1 MGRVKEIWQAR
12 TQMQDSS
19 AQMPNLSLLN
29 VASPTIPDWMTM
41 HYPIA
46 VDSQL
51 QAQCLHKISFK
62 QLSKFMPKGYTELK
76 TPYIPDF
83 CELRK
88 DNFKPISLLKLHF
101 EEPLHDKMIGNEQMA
116 IEFD

>member
-1 MGRVKEIWQAR
+1 MGRVKEIWTAR
-12 TQMQDSS
+12 TTMQNSS
-19 AQMPNLSLLN
+19 NTMPNLSLVN

-46 VDSQL
+46 VDSKL
-51 QAQCLHKISFK
+51 QAECLHKISFK
-62 QLSKFMPKGYTELK
+62 KLSKFMPKGYTELK

-101 EEPLHDKMIGNEQMA
+101 EEPLHDQMIGNEQMA